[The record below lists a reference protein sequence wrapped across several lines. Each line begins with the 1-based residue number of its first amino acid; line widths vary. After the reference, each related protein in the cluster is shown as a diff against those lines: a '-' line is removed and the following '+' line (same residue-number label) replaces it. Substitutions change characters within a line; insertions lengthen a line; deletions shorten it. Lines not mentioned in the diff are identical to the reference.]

1 VPAEADE
8 TDIPGQCPANVPIP
22 VPVEPSPILK
32 ADPNRT
38 VTFAA
43 QQDGPLRVTCSSW
56 PNAVAIWSEAA
67 FRLLVQRT
75 LREQTIILHRRLLA
89 IVRDDEVCRRLMT
102 IPGVGPVAALTY
114 RATVDVDGRGASR
127 AASSCG

>member
-67 FRLLVQRT
+67 FRRWDRVTRNGDRYAAFT
-75 LREQTIILHRRLLA
+75 
-89 IVRDDEVCRRLMT
+89 CR
-102 IPGVGPVAALTY
+102 
-114 RATVDVDGRGASR
+114 
-127 AASSCG
+127 